1 MVICRCLKM
10 SIMDITKMFSI
21 LRPREEGEQAAEESR
36 ELHLAVT
43 MDNPEYLTSL
53 LSEYKYKKMI
63 NSPSGWGVP
72 VTPLRL
78 AASKGS
84 LECLKILLA
93 NGAEVDI
100 LDVKA
105 QTPLFTA
112 VSAGHFDCVR
122 ELLKAGACPSGSVY
136 NNCTPVLNAARE
148 GNVSILR
155 ELLDYGAEPNVK
167 CKLPDW
173 ATNIATTT
181 GPLYLSAVYGHLEC
195 FRTLLLCGADPD
207 YNCTDEKLL
216 RRIKHPKTVL
226 DVCLKHGCRTSF
238 VKLLIDFGANVYL
251 PDMHIS
257 KSFPNQEAME
267 LLARERVHPKSLM
280 SQCRLTILT
289 LVRQEGKIQ
298 HLHRLEIPQ
307 TMIRYLLHE
316 T

>member
-10 SIMDITKMFSI
+10 SVMDITKMFSI
-21 LRPREEGEQAAEESR
+21 LRPREEDEGAAEVGR

-53 LSEYKYKKMI
+53 LSEEKYKNLV
-63 NSPSGWGVP
+63 NSQSGWGVP

-93 NGAEVDI
+93 HGAEVDI

-105 QTPLFTA
+105 QTPLFSA

-122 ELLKAGACPSGSVY
+122 ELLRAGACPSGSIY

-155 ELLDYGAEPNVK
+155 ELLDYGAEPNVR

-173 ATNIATTT
+173 STNIATTT

-195 FRTLLLCGADPD
+195 FRTLLLYGADPD
-207 YNCTDEKLL
+207 YNCTDEKLMK
-216 RRIKHPKTVL
+216 RIKHPKTVL

-238 VKLLIDFGANVYL
+238 VKLLVDFGANVYL
-251 PDMHIS
+251 PDIHIS
-257 KSFPNQEAME
+257 KSFPNHEAME
-267 LLARERVHPKSLM
+267 VLARERVHPKSLM
-280 SQCRLTILT
+280 SHCRLTILK
-289 LVRQEGKIQ
+289 LVRQVGKMQ
-298 HLHRLEIPQ
+298 HLHQLEIPQ
-307 TMIRYLLHE
+307 TMVRFLLHE